1 MPVKVGNNTEL
12 KKLLDY
18 ISRRMNKAADKM
30 IAASKKAEEFKA
42 DENTYKA
49 YLRRYNNH
57 RLSYLWYKK
66 LLEDII
72 ASEGEVR

>member
-1 MPVKVGNNTEL
+1 MPAKVDNKAEL
-12 KKLLDY
+12 KKTLDY

-49 YLRRYNNH
+49 YLKKYNKH

-66 LLEDII
+66 ILEDII
-72 ASEGEVR
+72 ASEGEIR

>member
-1 MPVKVGNNTEL
+1 MPVKVDNKVEF

-30 IAASKKAEEFKA
+30 IVASKKAEEFKA
-42 DENTYKA
+42 DEAAYKA
-49 YLRRYNNH
+49 YLRKYNSH
-57 RLSYLWYKK
+57 KSSYLWYKK

-72 ASEGEVR
+72 ANEGEVR

>member
-1 MPVKVGNNTEL
+1 MPAKVDNKAEL
-12 KKLLDY
+12 KKTLGY

-42 DENTYKA
+42 DENAYKA
-49 YLRRYNNH
+49 YLKKYSKH
-57 RLSYLWYKK
+57 KLSYLWYKK

-72 ASEGEVR
+72 ASEGEVK